1 MLMMSPHLQKFL
13 ARQAAKKARA
23 ALRFKDREG
32 LIRSIGIVVSD
43 ALDAGEATTHWTF
56 EGLLIAILRAEM
68 CLRGITWRD
77 ADEAARAV
85 VIEAL
90 TAMGAKRPS
99 WQEGQPEWTDGGV
112 IRETR
117 TLCANCEGPLPEGH
131 KVYCG
136 ELCGNAARHRRYW
149 HDLEDARQIERNLM
163 RQRRRHAARA

>member
-1 MLMMSPHLQKFL
+1 MLMMSPHLQKYL

-23 ALRFKDREG
+23 ALRFKDRAG
-32 LIRSIGIVVSD
+32 LIRSIGIVVSE

-56 EGLLIAILRAEM
+56 EGMLIAILRAEM
-68 CLRGITWRD
+68 CLRSIPWRD

-90 TAMGAKRPS
+90 TAIGAKRPS

-136 ELCGNAARHRRYW
+136 KICGDAARARRYW
-149 HDLEDARQIERNLM
+149 HDMEDARRAELNLIRSR
-163 RQRRRHAARA
+163 RQRGARA